1 MQENYTLFYG
11 EKKQEDTFIIK
22 NMFENNEKIDMGWT
36 EKEITENLKII
47 ENKIEDDKKQIIF
60 FGLEIGWAELIR
72 KIREKHKDPIK
83 VICNTSD
90 ALLYYDYE
98 RNNFFDLLRLSKEN
112 IIDKIG
118 FLKKGQYEV
127 YKNKKY
133 NSSYILENYK
143 LDSKY
148 EIKSEKGKIKIGIYP
163 LNYTWDKNIF
173 NQLSVGK
180 FIDNSIINY
189 NELDYKMTEF
199 LKIMK
204 INSKAQKI
212 NEQNIFNNILE
223 NDINISCSFTEYLH
237 TIFFLSM
244 ELGVPCITGN
254 NEDFLNSEL
263 KEYLVVEAE
272 DNPIKIAEKLNKC
285 IQNKEKIM
293 ESYEIWKKEYNKKA
307 ENSIKEFLD

>member
-72 KIREKHKDPIK
+72 KIREKHKNPIK

-189 NELDYKMTEF
+189 NELDYKMTDF

-212 NEQNIFNNILE
+212 NKQNIFNNILE
-223 NDINISCSFTEYLH
+223 NDINISCSFTEYFH

-293 ESYEIWKKEYNKKA
+293 ELYETWKKEYNKKA

>member
-72 KIREKHKDPIK
+72 KIREKHKNPIK

>member
-22 NMFENNEKIDMGWT
+22 NMFENNEKIEIGWT
-36 EKEITENLKII
+36 EKEITENLKTI
-47 ENKIEDDKKQIIF
+47 ENKIKNDNEQIIF
-60 FGLEIGWAELIR
+60 FGIEIGWAEMIR
-72 KIREKHKDPIK
+72 KIREKHKNPIK

-189 NELDYKMTEF
+189 NELDYKMTDF

-212 NEQNIFNNILE
+212 NKQNIFNNILE
-223 NDINISCSFTEYLH
+223 NDINISCSFTEYFH

-293 ESYEIWKKEYNKKA
+293 ELYETWKKEYNKKA

>member
-72 KIREKHKDPIK
+72 KIREKHKNPIK

-133 NSSYILENYK
+133 N
-143 LDSKY
+143 
-148 EIKSEKGKIKIGIYP
+148 
-163 LNYTWDKNIF
+163 
-173 NQLSVGK
+173 
-180 FIDNSIINY
+180 
-189 NELDYKMTEF
+189 
-199 LKIMK
+199 
-204 INSKAQKI
+204 
-212 NEQNIFNNILE
+212 
-223 NDINISCSFTEYLH
+223 
-237 TIFFLSM
+237 
-244 ELGVPCITGN
+244 
-254 NEDFLNSEL
+254 
-263 KEYLVVEAE
+263 
-272 DNPIKIAEKLNKC
+272 
-285 IQNKEKIM
+285 
-293 ESYEIWKKEYNKKA
+293 
-307 ENSIKEFLD
+307 